1 MNEPYKTR
9 MQHWEGGAV
18 HRRRPATLCWRCRH
32 AAGPDMCSWARDL
45 VPVPG
50 WQADPSFLWETFKG
64 ERMSLRS
71 YHVWA
76 CPQFEADLPRTP
88 KGGKMR

>member
-1 MNEPYKTR
+1 MINYFSKYD
-9 MQHWEGGAV
+9 
-18 HRRRPATLCWRCRH
+18 PATLERLSLIHIW
-32 AAGPDMCSWARDL
+32 DL

-88 KGGKMR
+88 KGGKRR